1 MIIFT
6 VLGIIVAVFFFIVI
20 IMSIIETRI
29 KNRTKEKFLWNM
41 DKVETRTGG
50 LSHDRIYE
58 RNPDTGKIRSRK
70 SGDYD
75 NLVDE
80 DCRMDEMEKRK

>member
-6 VLGIIVAVFFFIVI
+6 VLGIFTGIFFFVVI

-41 DKVETRTGG
+41 ENIEPLTDSDLIDEIQSNDK
-50 LSHDRIYE
+50 
-58 RNPDTGKIRSRK
+58 
-70 SGDYD
+70 
-75 NLVDE
+75 
-80 DCRMDEMEKRK
+80 